1 MVKIKYFIITFCF
14 FFLFSCKRD
23 VDPYPNGKP
32 LDVQELVEMK
42 YKWKTLNIK
51 NYSFTY
57 EFDTYRPEAYKGY
70 VTVKDGVGSVTFE
83 AERGSP
89 DKNDPY
95 RKLYYMTSVED
106 VFDNTA
112 DKYLLLKTKI
122 DEGKG
127 DYLDYHV
134 KYNEDYFF
142 LEDVAYTTFRPIPP
156 GEPIPIGQN
165 GIYFRVKDFKIL
177 D

>member
-1 MVKIKYFIITFCF
+1 MKKKFLVLFLCFLTFV
-14 FFLFSCKRD
+14 SCKRS

-57 EFDTYRPEAYKGY
+57 EFDTYMPTEYIGY

-83 AERGSP
+83 PERRSP

-95 RKLYYMTSVED
+95 KRLYYMASMED
-106 VFDNTA
+106 VFDNTV
-112 DKYLLLKTKI
+112 DKYLRLKTKI

-142 LEDVAYTTFRPIPP
+142 LEAVTYTTFRPIPP
-156 GEPIPIGQN
+156 GEPVPLGQRSTC
-165 GIYFRVKDFKIL
+165 FRVKDFKIL
-177 D
+177 E

>member
-1 MVKIKYFIITFCF
+1 MKKKFLVLFLCF
-14 FFLFSCKRD
+14 FLLFSCKRS

-57 EFDTYRPEAYKGY
+57 EFDTYMPTEYIGY

-95 RKLYYMTSVED
+95 RKLYYMASVED
-106 VFDNTA
+106 VFDNLL
-112 DKYLLLKTKI
+112 DDYLQMKTEI

-177 D
+177 E

>member
-1 MVKIKYFIITFCF
+1 MKKKFLVLFLCF
-14 FFLFSCKRD
+14 FLLFSCKRD
-23 VDPYPNGKP
+23 VNPYPNGKP

-57 EFDTYRPEAYKGY
+57 EFDTYMPTEYIGY

-95 RKLYYMTSVED
+95 RKLYYMASVED
-106 VFDNTA
+106 VFDNLL
-112 DKYLLLKTKI
+112 DDYLQMKTEI

-156 GEPIPIGQN
+156 GESVPIGQN

-177 D
+177 E

>member
-1 MVKIKYFIITFCF
+1 MVKIKYFIIAFCF
-14 FFLFSCKRD
+14 FLLFSCKRS

-32 LDVQELVEMK
+32 LDVQKLVEMK

-57 EFDTYRPEAYKGY
+57 EFDTYMPTEYKGY
-70 VTVKDGVGSVTFE
+70 VTVKDGVGSVTFDP
-83 AERGSP
+83 ERRSP

-95 RKLYYMTSVED
+95 KKLYYMASMED
-106 VFDNTA
+106 VFDNSL
-112 DKYLLLKTKI
+112 DDYLQMKTKI

-134 KYNEDYFF
+134 EYNEDYFF
-142 LEDVAYTTFRPIPP
+142 LEDVTYTTFRPIPP
-156 GEPIPIGQN
+156 GGPETNGQN

-177 D
+177 E